1 MRFYILF
8 LFLIPKIVFS
18 HELNLICTN
27 NYSSLNGVD
36 VKDVFLL
43 LDSDSKKINLGGL
56 SFYADRISITKS
68 NISWSSSN
76 VDIYPDSD
84 GEVSGIIGRY
94 SGELVLK
101 FKKYDDDSTNSLIFD
116 CRKFE
121 FKERK
126 F

>member
-1 MRFYILF
+1 MYFLLIL
-8 LFLIPKIVFS
+8 LIPKLLLS
-18 HELNLICTN
+18 LELNLICTN
-27 NYSSLNGVD
+27 NYSSLNEID

-56 SFYADRISITKS
+56 SFVADKISITKS

-84 GEVSGIIGRY
+84 GDVSGIIGRY
-94 SGELVLK
+94 SGELVLN
-101 FKKYDDDSTNSLIFD
+101 FKRYDNDSVNSLVFD

-121 FKERK
+121 IKEKK